1 MPEGD
6 TDTIKVTYTLLV
18 LLIITEEKET
28 LTLFTLF
35 TVAFP
40 FYIYCTVGVSLC
52 YKTQYCHLH
61 TILRR
66 QLVTSAGYFTK
77 L

>member
-35 TVAFP
+35 TVPFP

-52 YKTQYCHLH
+52 YKTQYFHLH

>member
-6 TDTIKVTYTLLV
+6 TDAIKVKYTLLV
-18 LLIITEEKET
+18 LLIISEEKET
-28 LTLFTLF
+28 LIF
-35 TVAFP
+35 TVPFP

-66 QLVTSAGYFTK
+66 
-77 L
+77 